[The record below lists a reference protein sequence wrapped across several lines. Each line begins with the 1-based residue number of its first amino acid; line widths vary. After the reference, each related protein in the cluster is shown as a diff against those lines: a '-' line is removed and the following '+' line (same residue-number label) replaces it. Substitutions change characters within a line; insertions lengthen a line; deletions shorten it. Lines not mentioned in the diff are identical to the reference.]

1 MPRASR
7 PRIGGSAP
15 CAGRRQAAH
24 RSVRR
29 VAASISTTSHHN
41 THSTAAGDE
50 VAVLYAWHPW
60 AGRLV
65 RLHEVIERAVGAAA
79 RCSLVD
85 APLTRTQ
92 EIPVWMLDPVA
103 CRTMRATGEPVAAL
117 SALTRLRALLADA
130 AHGAARQAPSRAA
143 LASPESRGDRHATSS
158 APAAPAARTRPDG
171 WPCDADHSA
180 GLGRPA
186 GARAAHAE
194 EPPEPPAYR
203 AHLRRSGAGRPSR
216 RRCR

>member
-1 MPRASR
+1 MRTGAPSRRAICSR
-7 PRIGGSAP
+7 ARSAA
-15 CAGRRQAAH
+15 AGCCTA
-24 RSVRR
+24 
-29 VAASISTTSHHN
+29 SHHQ

-117 SALTRLRALLADA
+117 SALTRLHALLADA
-130 AHGAARQAPSRAA
+130 ANGAARQAPSRAA
-143 LASPESRGDRHATSS
+143 LTSPESRGDRHATSS
-158 APAAPAARTRPDG
+158 APTAPAARTRPDG
-171 WPCDADHSA
+171 WPCDADHPA
-180 GLGRPA
+180 GLGCPA
-186 GARAAHAE
+186 GARA
-194 EPPEPPAYR
+194 
-203 AHLRRSGAGRPSR
+203 
-216 RRCR
+216 